1 MNSTV
6 RFDTWERAAIFAG
19 RMRDEGRRATLLD
32 EGVAFLWGPVAVGG
46 VRVMVSDLVLDDEEE
61 WPEEEWPE
69 VEGVDSEAVWVL
81 RSLVAFTPVVAVLMV
96 LMRVFAEQGRS
107 RSPVVEPGVVVE
119 FLVKLAGFSVA
130 MVVLGVLMT
139 MATPFLRDEEN
150 PWSQM
155 VRMAVAILVLP
166 FV

>member
-1 MNSTV
+1 MGMNSTV

-46 VRVMVSDLVLDDEEE
+46 VRVMVSDLVLDDEEA
-61 WPEEEWPE
+61 WPE

-96 LMRVFAEQGRS
+96 LMRVFAEQGR
-107 RSPVVEPGVVVE
+107 
-119 FLVKLAGFSVA
+119 
-130 MVVLGVLMT
+130 
-139 MATPFLRDEEN
+139 
-150 PWSQM
+150 
-155 VRMAVAILVLP
+155 
-166 FV
+166 

>member
-1 MNSTV
+1 MSSMV

-32 EGVAFLWGPVAVGG
+32 EGVAFLWGPAAVGG

-61 WPEEEWPE
+61 WPE
-69 VEGVDSEAVWVL
+69 VEGVNHEAVWIL
-81 RSLVAFTPVVAVLMV
+81 RSMVAFTPVVAVVML
-96 LMRVFAEQGRS
+96 LMRIFAAREGS
-107 RSPVVEPGVVVE
+107 RSPLLEPGVVVE
-119 FLVKLAGFSVA
+119 FLAKLAGFSVA
-130 MVVLGVLMT
+130 MVVLSVLMT

-155 VRMAVAILVLP
+155 VRITIAILLLP

>member
-32 EGVAFLWGPVAVGG
+32 EGVAFLWGPAAVGG
-46 VRVMVSDLVLDDEEE
+46 VRVMVSDLVLDD
-61 WPEEEWPE
+61 EEEWPE

-107 RSPVVEPGVVVE
+107 RSPVVEPAVVVE
-119 FLVKLAGFSVA
+119 FLAKLVGFSAA
-130 MVVLGVLMT
+130 MVVLGMLMT

>member
-1 MNSTV
+1 
-6 RFDTWERAAIFAG
+6 
-19 RMRDEGRRATLLD
+19 
-32 EGVAFLWGPVAVGG
+32 
-46 VRVMVSDLVLDDEEE
+46 
-61 WPEEEWPE
+61 
-69 VEGVDSEAVWVL
+69 
-81 RSLVAFTPVVAVLMV
+81 
-96 LMRVFAEQGRS
+96 
-107 RSPVVEPGVVVE
+107 VVVE
-119 FLVKLAGFSVA
+119 LLVKLAGFSVA